1 MESVE
6 TNMKEL
12 EDNLSTY
19 NGTMD
24 TFYTQALSKIETI
37 KELITRIRSDIEQ
50 YQRIQKEYNDSQA
63 RVQALQSHIEGLE
76 RDLQRLQ
83 KANEDLRRGQDANEQ
98 LRNQLEKL
106 QEELRSLREE
116 QVSLQEQLGIATVAN
131 EDKDRRIEEYDR
143 EIKAKDD
150 EIAQKQRE
158 IEANARSLEI
168 MREELARAR
177 RELDEERGR
186 ERGLE
191 GQLEAY
197 RDRIV
202 ELNRLLLQL
211 SGDPRA
217 EEVQSGLDDIIGQL
231 RGLTNNSGDGG
242 PGPGPGGPPE
252 RSSRINSYSAPA
264 RQGTDSGS
272 TPGPGPGP
280 EPESRPGSADSQST
294 EFQRGDNTSEE
305 RADPLNMDGTPL
317 DNDDD
322 DLPSWA
328 RGVEEGTKKLAQN
341 EQEQKRL
348 APGEKLPELKKIQ
361 GKYTKA
367 KGAEEVDVHFLL
379 PGSIEDRNARD
390 THIKQLIQKHFV
402 SNGESI
408 FKDNHGIMIR
418 DTIVG
423 RATPYLDKKEHI
435 KIRNNIRNDLN
446 RWQNEEYK
454 DAMGEL
460 VFKDV
465 YTTAKKGEPDNF
477 QIEFPRHGSQMYR
490 PNSTFGTGH
499 DDKSKSSRRK
509 GGKKTR
515 RKQGGKSKNKTIR
528 YKRRKNRKQS
538 KK

>member
-1 MESVE
+1 MAVYKIFP
-6 TNMKEL
+6 TK
-12 EDNLSTY
+12 DSTLY
-19 NGTMD
+19 SQYSSMNTGLD
-24 TFYTQALSKIETI
+24 EI
-37 KELITRIRSDIEQ
+37 IEQ
-50 YQRIQKEYNDSQA
+50 
-63 RVQALQSHIEGLE
+63 
-76 RDLQRLQ
+76 
-83 KANEDLRRGQDANEQ
+83 
-98 LRNQLEKL
+98 
-106 QEELRSLREE
+106 
-116 QVSLQEQLGIATVAN
+116 
-131 EDKDRRIEEYDR
+131 
-143 EIKAKDD
+143 
-150 EIAQKQRE
+150 
-158 IEANARSLEI
+158 
-168 MREELARAR
+168 
-177 RELDEERGR
+177 
-186 ERGLE
+186 
-191 GQLEAY
+191 
-197 RDRIV
+197 
-202 ELNRLLLQL
+202 LN
-211 SGDPRA
+211 
-217 EEVQSGLDDIIGQL
+217 
-231 RGLTNNSGDGG
+231 GLTNNSGGDV
-242 PGPGPGGPPE
+242 PRPPRGPPE